1 MFASRQAIAITIGAL
16 LCTPLAAASP
26 VEGATLEIKAAESLD
41 KRGLGLAINT
51 FSSGDCKSAEF
62 PAWYWSGKCQNTVP
76 HIYGANF
83 GNPQQPWENCAVK
96 FWELPNC
103 HGHATEFHPDD
114 FFSTG
119 KDQYYGVYNG
129 GYNCM
134 AVGNKQNKLYLGSG
148 ASSISVQC

>member
-16 LCTPLAAASP
+16 LYTPFVVASP
-26 VEGATLEIKAAESLD
+26 VELETKATEELD
-41 KRGLGLAINT
+41 KRGPGLLINT
-51 FSSGDCKSAEF
+51 FSSGDCSSF
-62 PAWYWSGKCQNTVP
+62 GLPAFYFSGKCQNTMP

-83 GNPQQPWENCAVK
+83 GKPQNPWENCAVK

-114 FFSTG
+114 FFGTG
-119 KDQYYGVYNG
+119 PDQYSGVYNG
-129 GYNCM
+129 FYNCM
-134 AVGNKQNKLYLGSG
+134 AVANKQNKVYLGSG